1 MNEFYRGRRLRRNP
15 VIREMVRETQL
26 SAADLMMLYFVVDTT
41 DEDFKKEIPSMP
53 GQYQLSLKQ
62 LEKTV
67 GEAVDAGLRSLMLF
81 GIPKHKDAIA
91 SEAYAPNG
99 IVQRAIRML
108 KAKWPDLQVVTDVCL
123 CEYTSHGHCGI
134 LKEGDTC
141 GEVVNDPTLEL
152 LAKTALS
159 HVEAGA
165 DMVAPS
171 DMMDGRILAIRET
184 LDKAGYVNTPIMS
197 YAVKYASAFYGP
209 FRDAAGSAPAFGDRR
224 SYQMDPHNGREA
236 APHHGDRKTYQMDP
250 ANAMEGLREA
260 AADIDEGADIVMVKP
275 AGPYL
280 DVIRMVR
287 DNFDVPVA
295 AYQVSGEYSMIKA
308 AAING
313 WIDEERIVLESLIG
327 IRRAGAKLILT
338 YYAEE
343 ALKKGWVR

>member
-171 DMMDGRILAIRET
+171 DMMDGRIGVIRKMLEEEGFIHT
-184 LDKAGYVNTPIMS
+184 RIMAYS
-197 YAVKYASAFYGP
+197 AKYASAFYGP
-209 FRDAAGSAPAFGDRR
+209 FRDAVGSSGNLGKSTKAV
-224 SYQMDPHNGREA
+224 YQ
-236 APHHGDRKTYQMDP
+236 QDP
-250 ANAMEGLREA
+250 ANSDEALWEVGLDLA
-260 AADIDEGADIVMVKP
+260 EGADMVMVKP
-275 AGPYL
+275 GMPYL
-280 DVIRMVR
+280 DVLWRVKQE
-287 DNFDVPVA
+287 FQAPTF
-295 AYQVSGEYSMIKA
+295 AYQVSGEYSMLMA
-308 AAING
+308 AFQNG
-313 WIDEERIVLESLIG
+313 WLDEKKTIMETMLCFK
-327 IRRAGAKLILT
+327 RAGADGVLT
-338 YYAEE
+338 YFAPQVARWLNEE
-343 ALKKGWVR
+343 GRK

>member
-62 LEKTV
+62 LEKAV

-108 KAKWPDLQVVTDVCL
+108 KAKWPALQVVTDVCL

-197 YAVKYASAFYGP
+197 
-209 FRDAAGSAPAFGDRR
+209 
-224 SYQMDPHNGREA
+224 
-236 APHHGDRKTYQMDP
+236 
-250 ANAMEGLREA
+250 
-260 AADIDEGADIVMVKP
+260 
-275 AGPYL
+275 
-280 DVIRMVR
+280 
-287 DNFDVPVA
+287 
-295 AYQVSGEYSMIKA
+295 
-308 AAING
+308 
-313 WIDEERIVLESLIG
+313 
-327 IRRAGAKLILT
+327 
-338 YYAEE
+338 
-343 ALKKGWVR
+343 